1 LPGWIAKSEE
11 LEAAFMS
18 DTILVVVEQRE
29 GKLNRVSWETLT
41 AGQAIAAETGWALE
55 ATVVGSG
62 VGNFAN
68 EIATKKI
75 SKVYAIESPKLE
87 PYTPDAFSAALKQ
100 FIESKQPKLVLMPHT
115 YQVRDFVPKLATAMG
130 RTAITDCIGY
140 KKEGSK
146 LLFTRQMFQGKLAAD
161 VSFTCDAPWFVT
173 FQNGAF
179 RGDKAEV
186 GASAAPVETFNVQI
200 ADGVIRNKPQEVFK
214 EAKQAVDLT
223 QAEIIVSV
231 GRGIKEQKNIE
242 LAKQLA
248 EALGGEL
255 AASRPICDSGWLPMD
270 RQIGSSGQ
278 TVAPKLY
285 LALGISGAIQHIVG
299 MKGSRTIIAINKD
312 SEAPI
317 FEIADYAVVGN
328 LFDIVPPLIEEVKK
342 AKVGG

>member
-1 LPGWIAKSEE
+1 
-11 LEAAFMS
+11 MS
-18 DTILVVVEQRE
+18 ILVVVEQRE
-29 GKLNRVSWETLT
+29 GKLNRVSMETLT
-41 AGQAIAAETGWALE
+41 AAQALAAETGWPLE
-55 ATVVGSG
+55 AAVVGSNVAAITSEVAG
-62 VGNFAN
+62 
-68 EIATKKI
+68 KKLA
-75 SKVYAIESPKLE
+75 KVYAIENAKLE
-87 PYTPDAFSAALKQ
+87 PYTPDAFAHALKQ
-100 FIESKQPKLVLMPHT
+100 FVTSKQPKLVLMPHT

-130 RTAITDCIGY
+130 RTAISDCIGF
-140 KKEGSK
+140 KKEGDK
-146 LLFTRQMFQGKLAAD
+146 LFFSRQMFQGKFAAD
-161 VSFTCDAPWFVT
+161 VSFSCDAPWFVT

-179 RGDKAEV
+179 RGDKVEG
-186 GASAAPVETFNVQI
+186 GASAAPVESVKVDL
-200 ADGVIRNKPQEVFK
+200 ADNVIRNKPQAVFK

-248 EALGGEL
+248 EALGGEI

-299 MKGSRTIIAINKD
+299 MKGSRSVVAINKD
-312 SEAPI
+312 NEAPI
-317 FEIADYAVVGN
+317 FEIADIAAVGN

-342 AKVGG
+342 ARAGG

>member
-1 LPGWIAKSEE
+1 MAES
-11 LEAAFMS
+11 
-18 DTILVVVEQRE
+18 ILVVIEQRE

-41 AGQAIAAETGWALE
+41 AGQALASETGWTLE
-55 ATVVGSG
+55 AAVVGSG
-62 VGNFAN
+62 VTDLAN
-68 EIATKKI
+68 EIAAKKVA
-75 SKVYAIESPKLE
+75 KAYAVESAKLE
-87 PYTPDAFSAALKQ
+87 PYTPDAFAAALKQ
-100 FIESKQPKLVLMPHT
+100 FIASNQPRLVLMPHT
-115 YQVRDFVPKLATAMG
+115 YQVRDFVPKLATAME
-130 RTAITDCIGY
+130 RTAISDCIGY
-140 KKEGSK
+140 KKDGDK

-161 VSFTCDAPWFVT
+161 VSFSCAPPWFVT

-179 RGDKAEV
+179 RGDKVES
-186 GASAAPVETFNVQI
+186 GASAAPVETVNVEI
-200 ADGVIRNKPQEVFK
+200 ADALIRNKPQEVFK

-299 MKGSRTIIAINKD
+299 MKGARTIIAINKD

-342 AKVGG
+342 AKAAS

>member
-1 LPGWIAKSEE
+1 MP
-11 LEAAFMS
+11 
-18 DTILVVVEQRE
+18 DTILVIVEQRE
-29 GKLNRVSWETLT
+29 GKLNRVSWETIT
-41 AGQAIAAETGWALE
+41 AGQAIAAATGWTLE
-55 ATVVGSG
+55 AAVIGAS
-62 VGNFAN
+62 ASAIAA
-68 EIATKKI
+68 EIAGKKMA
-75 SKVYAIESPKLE
+75 KVYAVESPRLE
-87 PYTPDAFSAALKQ
+87 PYTPDAFAAGLKQ
-100 FIESKQPKLVLMPHT
+100 FIASKQPRLVLMPHT

-130 RTAITDCIGY
+130 RTVISDCVSFKHENG
-140 KKEGSK
+140 K

-161 VSFTCDAPWFVT
+161 VSFTSDAPWFAT

-179 RGDKAEV
+179 RGDKAEA
-186 GASAAPVETFNVQI
+186 GSSPAPVETIKVDI
-200 ADGVIRNKPQEVFK
+200 ADSVIRNRPQEVFK

-242 LAKQLA
+242 IAKQLA
-248 EALGGEL
+248 DALGGDL

-299 MKGSRTIIAINKD
+299 MKGSRTIIAVNKD

-317 FEIADYAVVGN
+317 FEIADYAIVGN

-342 AKVGG
+342 AKAGA

>member
-1 LPGWIAKSEE
+1 MPES
-11 LEAAFMS
+11 
-18 DTILVVVEQRE
+18 ILVIVEQRE

-41 AGQAIAAETGWALE
+41 AGQALAAETGWTLE
-55 ATVVGSG
+55 AAVAGSG
-62 VGNFAN
+62 VTNFAN
-68 EIATKKI
+68 EIAGKKVA
-75 SKVYAIESPKLE
+75 KVYAVESPKLE
-87 PYTPDAFSAALKQ
+87 PYTPDAFAAALKQ
-100 FIESKQPKLVLMPHT
+100 FIASRQPRLVLMPHT
-115 YQVRDFVPKLATAMG
+115 YQVRDFVPKLATAME
-130 RTAITDCIGY
+130 RTAISDCIGY
-140 KKEGSK
+140 KKDGDK

-161 VSFTCDAPWFVT
+161 VSFACDPPWFVT

-179 RGDKAEV
+179 RGDKVEAGV
-186 GASAAPVETFNVQI
+186 SPAPVETVNVGI
-200 ADGVIRNKPQEVFK
+200 ANGVRNQPQEVFK

-242 LAKQLA
+242 LARQLA

-299 MKGSRTIIAINKD
+299 MKGARTIIAINKD

-317 FEIADYAVVGN
+317 FEIADFAVVGN

-342 AKVGG
+342 AKAGS

>member
-1 LPGWIAKSEE
+1 MP
-11 LEAAFMS
+11 
-18 DTILVVVEQRE
+18 DTILVIAEQRD
-29 GKLNRVSWETLT
+29 GKLSRVTWEILA
-41 AGQAIAAETGWALE
+41 AGQALSAETGWTIEAAVLGASVLPLAQEIASKKVSKVFALE
-55 ATVVGSG
+55 
-62 VGNFAN
+62 
-68 EIATKKI
+68 
-75 SKVYAIESPKLE
+75 SPRLD
-87 PYTPDAFSAALKQ
+87 PYTPDAFAAALQQ
-100 FIESKQPKLVLMPHT
+100 FIAEKQPRIVLLPHT
-115 YQVRDFVPKLATAMG
+115 YQVRDFVPKLATSMG
-130 RTAITDCIGY
+130 RTVITDCIGY
-140 KKEGSK
+140 KKDGGR
-146 LLFTRQMFQGKLAAD
+146 LFFTRQMFQGKFAAD

-179 RGDKAEV
+179 RGDKAEA
-186 GASAAPVETFNVQI
+186 GSSAAAVESVKI
-200 ADGVIRNKPQEVFK
+200 KVADGVVRNQPQEVFK

-223 QAEIIVSV
+223 QAEIIVAV

-299 MKGSRTIIAINKD
+299 MKGARTIIAVNKD

-328 LFDIVPPLIEEVKK
+328 LFDIVPPLIEEIKK
-342 AKVGG
+342 AKAGT

>member
-1 LPGWIAKSEE
+1 MG
-11 LEAAFMS
+11 
-18 DTILVVVEQRE
+18 DTILAVVEQRE
-29 GKLNRVSWETLT
+29 GKLNRVSWETIT
-41 AGQAIAAETGWALE
+41 AGQAIAAATGWGLE
-55 ATVVGSG
+55 AAVVGSG
-62 VGNFAN
+62 VSS
-68 EIATKKI
+68 IASEVASKKVA
-75 SKVYAIESPKLE
+75 KVYDIESPKLE
-87 PYTPDAFSAALKQ
+87 PYTPDAFAAGLKQ
-100 FIESKQPKLVLMPHT
+100 FLESKQPKLVLMPHT

-130 RTAITDCIGY
+130 RTVISDCIGF
-140 KKEGSK
+140 KHEGGK
-146 LLFTRQMFQGKLAAD
+146 LVFTRQMFQGKLAAD
-161 VSFTCDAPWFVT
+161 VSFTSDAPWFVT

-179 RGDKAEV
+179 RGDKAEA
-186 GASAAPVETFNVQI
+186 GASAAAVENVTVQI
-200 ADGVIRNKPQEVFK
+200 DDGVIRNKPQEVFK

-223 QAEIIVSV
+223 QAEIIVAV

-242 LAKQLA
+242 IAKNLAD
-248 EALGGEL
+248 ALGGDL

-299 MKGSRTIIAINKD
+299 MKGSRAIIAVNKD

-342 AKVGG
+342 AKG

>member
-1 LPGWIAKSEE
+1 MP
-11 LEAAFMS
+11 
-18 DTILVVVEQRE
+18 DTILVIAEQRD
-29 GKLNRVSWETLT
+29 GKLSRISWETLA
-41 AGQAIAAETGWALE
+41 AGQALSAETGWTLE
-55 ATVVGSG
+55 AAVLGASVLPL
-62 VGNFAN
+62 AQ
-68 EIATKKI
+68 EIAGKKV
-75 SKVYAIESPKLE
+75 SKVFALESPKLD
-87 PYTPDAFSAALKQ
+87 PYTPDAFAAALEQ
-100 FIESKQPKLVLMPHT
+100 FIAEKQPRIVLLPHT
-115 YQVRDFVPKLATAMG
+115 YQVRDFVPKLATSMG
-130 RTAITDCIGY
+130 RTVISDSIGY
-140 KKEGSK
+140 KKDDDK
-146 LLFTRQMFQGKLAAD
+146 LFFTRQMFQGKFAAD

-179 RGDKAEV
+179 RGDKAEA
-186 GASAAPVETFNVQI
+186 GSSAAPVESVKVEV
-200 ADGVIRNKPQEVFK
+200 ADGVVRNQPQEVFK

-223 QAEIIVSV
+223 QAEIIVAV

-248 EALGGEL
+248 EALGAEL

-299 MKGSRTIIAINKD
+299 MKGARTIIAVNKD

-328 LFDIVPPLIEEVKK
+328 LFDIVPPLIAEIKKVK
-342 AKVGG
+342 AGA

>member
-1 LPGWIAKSEE
+1 MP
-11 LEAAFMS
+11 
-18 DTILVVVEQRE
+18 DTILVVAEQRE
-29 GKLNRVSWETLT
+29 GKLSRVSWETVT
-41 AGQAIAAETGWALE
+41 AGQSLAAETGWSLE
-55 ATVVGSG
+55 AAVIGSSIA
-62 VGNFAN
+62 NFAN
-68 EIATKKI
+68 EVARKKVA
-75 SKVYAIESPKLE
+75 KVYALESPKLE
-87 PYTPDAFSAALKQ
+87 PYTPDAFVAALQQ
-100 FIESKQPKLVLMPHT
+100 FIAAKQPKLVLMPHT

-130 RTAITDCIGY
+130 RAVISDCVGY
-140 KKEGSK
+140 KKGGEK

-179 RGDKAEV
+179 RGDKVEA
-186 GASAAPVETFNVQI
+186 GASAAPIETVNVEIGDNIV
-200 ADGVIRNKPQEVFK
+200 RNKPHEVFK

-242 LAKQLA
+242 LARQLA
-248 EALGGEL
+248 EVLGGEI

-299 MKGSRTIIAINKD
+299 MKGSRTIVAVNKD

-342 AKVGG
+342 AKAGV